1 LIAAFVN
8 LVFFLTTI
16 SLPTLMSR
24 VERWPASKSYS
35 TLFEYLPPFSTY
47 TVSVL

>member
-1 LIAAFVN
+1 MN
-8 LVFFLTTI
+8 LVFFLTMT

-24 VERWPASKSYS
+24 VARWPARSSYS
-35 TLFEYLPPFSTY
+35 THLAYLPPFSRN